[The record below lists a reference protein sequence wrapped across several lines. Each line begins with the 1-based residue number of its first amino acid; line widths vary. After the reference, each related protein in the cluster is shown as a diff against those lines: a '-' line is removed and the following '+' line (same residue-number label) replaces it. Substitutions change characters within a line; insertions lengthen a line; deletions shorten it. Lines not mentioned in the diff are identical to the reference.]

1 MIKRFLTLKKFISLF
16 LVVALLSISTLS
28 PVYAANPTFND
39 TNLKKSIND
48 NRVYTTIEND
58 PIDKQKVEN
67 GSMTAEYAQKKDTS
81 VEESGNIKP
90 QGLKGKALKLSV
102 KRIAGMLRSSAI
114 DKIAEWMETYIN
126 KEAAKYL
133 RKYSIKIANKLDEL
147 STWEDL
153 ALQAIEDQVTG
164 FLNGLGVPYSIAKG
178 IGLGLKYIIDWGVF

>member
-28 PVYAANPTFND
+28 SVYAVKPTFNN

-48 NRVYTTIEND
+48 NRVYTTIENV

-153 ALQAIEDQVTG
+153 ALQAMMT
-164 FLNGLGVPYSIAKG
+164 FKL
-178 IGLGLKYIIDWGVF
+178 